1 MLEKRDQMKN
11 KSRFL
16 SHSFFPFIIVIVII
30 ILLCYHD
37 YYNYHFVY
45 RHRDNQYL
53 CLHFYHVV
61 ECPNITFKNSRY
73 IISVDGWYWHLNRD
87 ICQSQGGDLVSI
99 ETEEEWNFINNE
111 IQRRNTSSCKN
122 KWSIGLMKED
132 GNWTWVNGKPL
143 TVSKW
148 GQGEPSG
155 EHDVG
160 FMYKRFSNDKR
171 GLFGSVNKE
180 IWTNQHA
187 YICEIS
193 NGELTCRCCF
203 FFLKCS
209 FE

>member
-1 MLEKRDQMKN
+1 MNSQIILADVKLTNSEKQVRDCRRRSEERCIVLIYTKKKTMLEKRNQLKN

-132 GNWTWVNGKPL
+132 GN
-143 TVSKW
+143 
-148 GQGEPSG
+148 
-155 EHDVG
+155 
-160 FMYKRFSNDKR
+160 
-171 GLFGSVNKE
+171 
-180 IWTNQHA
+180 
-187 YICEIS
+187 
-193 NGELTCRCCF
+193 
-203 FFLKCS
+203 
-209 FE
+209 